1 MGAAERGMLS
11 PATREHGWARTI
23 LALLVCL
30 AVAAAPLWPA
40 AAGLTAAFV
49 RVVLPIEQTMLLVVP
64 ALAACAAVGWWAGG
78 RLLLLLAWLALAA
91 WVVLA
96 PLPTQATGYATLA
109 RGWALLLA
117 GAFGI
122 VGLVAPG
129 RAFFPRALSTLGL
142 AIGTA
147 LVALLMAGR
156 DPGLLGRVM
165 TREFGRRVDAS
176 LTRWREHAAQ
186 EGWQS
191 VAARSPELA
200 ARADGTAE
208 ALERLPAAVATLAP
222 ALVALESLAVLAL
235 AWSLYHRLSRA
246 RLGPPLGALRTFRFN
261 DQLVWGVVAG
271 AAMLLVPSL
280 AALRPVGANLL
291 AFFGAL
297 YALRGIG
304 VLRWWAP
311 ERWVALAA
319 LGAALLLPVLGVPLL
334 AGSLGVIALLLGL
347 GDTWQDWRN
356 RRPRPTA

>member
-1 MGAAERGMLS
+1 MGAAARGLVS
-11 PATREHGWARTI
+11 PATRERGWGRTI
-23 LALLVCL
+23 LALLACL

-49 RVVLPIEQTMLLVVP
+49 RVVLPVEQTMLLVVP

-78 RLLLLLAWLALAA
+78 RLLLLLAWVALAA

-96 PLPTQATGYATLA
+96 PLPTQAAGYATLA

-117 GAFGI
+117 GAFGV
-122 VGLVAPG
+122 VGVVAPG
-129 RAFFPRALSTLGL
+129 RPFFPRALSALGL
-142 AIGTA
+142 AMGTA
-147 LVALLMAGR
+147 LVALLVAGR

-165 TREFGRRVDAS
+165 TQEYGRRVDAS
-176 LTRWREHAAQ
+176 LGAWRQHAAQ
-186 EGWQS
+186 DGWRD

-208 ALERLPAAVATLAP
+208 AVEAMPPAVATLTP
-222 ALVALESLAVLAL
+222 ALVALESLGALAL

-246 RLGPPLGALRTFRFN
+246 RLGPPLGTLRTFRFN

-291 AFFGAL
+291 GFFGAL
-297 YALRGIG
+297 YALRGLG

-319 LGAALLLPVLGVPLL
+319 LGLALLLPVLGAPLL
-334 AGSLGVIALLLGL
+334 VGSLGVLALLLGL

-356 RRPRPTA
+356 RRPRASP